1 MVNADNLKLKTRLRR
16 HLRAQTDISTSL
28 RIFDVHNRKPRDVRR
43 HACAS
48 REFEMM
54 NTDGQRRINL
64 ESDLAELCV
73 RGAVGATEVIARLV
87 NCEAEI
93 VPGCDRTADDDRR
106 DASQEW

>member
-1 MVNADNLKLKTRLRR
+1 MVDADDLKLKTRLRR
-16 HLRAQTDISTSL
+16 HLRAQTDIFTSF

-48 REFEMM
+48 REFEMT
-54 NTDGQRRINL
+54 NTDWQRRINL

-73 RGAVGATEVIARLV
+73 RGAVGATEVIRLLD
-87 NCEAEI
+87 CEAEI
-93 VPGCDRTADDDRR
+93 VPGCDRTADDDRL